1 MNFARPDLNDSA
13 AADLTAAYQ
22 AAVTMP
28 ALLTG
33 TLPTPLPNRLNA
45 GLAASAQSAASA
57 SARARILVVDDDAG
71 ARRLTRATL
80 TKAGFVVVEAS
91 NGQLALDAM
100 HETMPDL
107 VLMDVSMPVMDG
119 FTACTALRRM
129 PAGHLVPVAM
139 ITGLD
144 DTASIERAFEVGATD
159 FITKPINWSVLP
171 HRVRYM
177 LRASNAI
184 HSLELNERRLY
195 NAQRIGEMGDWEW
208 LVREGCIVPSEQACR
223 LFGHSGSAGLAEP
236 AQFFATVCADDQD
249 RLRRACAQA
258 IANGE
263 GFAIDHRIVLADG
276 ILRHVQQQVEVIER
290 DGEGRA
296 LRLAGAVHDI
306 TRRKD
311 AEEQIRR
318 LAYYDPL
325 TELPNRLLFTEQLG
339 RALAQAERQQRQLAV
354 MFVDLDNFKRVND
367 TLGHKAGDELL
378 RLISTR
384 LSGALRRNDALART
398 GEPHCHSIARLG
410 GDEFIVLL
418 TDLQRSDD
426 AAVVAQRLVETLAEP
441 VFVHGTELFV
451 GGSLG
456 VAMYP
461 DDGRDIDTLM
471 MNADTAMYRAKE
483 AGRGGFQLY
492 DRSMNDRALDRL
504 HMEMRLRRAL
514 ERHEF
519 VLHYQPRIDV
529 LSGRMVGAEA
539 LIRWQHPERGLL
551 PPGEFISLVE
561 DFGLVIP
568 IGEWVIAEACRQ
580 NAVWRASGMALVPIA
595 VNLASTHLRERG
607 LPALVAKALAEHD
620 IPAHAL
626 EIEVTESIL
635 LADPELSVSI
645 AQELAAMGVQL
656 SIDDFGTGYSS
667 MSYLKR
673 LPISALKIDRSFVRD
688 LETDPDDEA
697 IVSAIIALA
706 HSLKLKVVAEGV
718 ETKAQLEFLQSRN
731 CDEYQGFLTSRA
743 ITPEA
748 FALLYPGPAG
758 ATAAAA
764 PADTQAAASVT
775 TGACPTTTRS

>member
-1 MNFARPDLNDSA
+1 MTARPAISAVDQAAIADLA
-13 AADLTAAYQ
+13 AAYAAPLTSALAVPLQPPAHDLRTAAL
-22 AAVTMP
+22 APRTAHSDAP
-28 ALLTG
+28 A
-33 TLPTPLPNRLNA
+33 
-45 GLAASAQSAASA
+45 S
-57 SARARILVVDDDAG
+57 RARILVVDDDAG

-80 TKAGFVVVEAS
+80 TKAGFTVLEAD
-91 NGQLALDAM
+91 NGQTALDAVR
-100 HETMPDL
+100 EAMPDL

-119 FTACTALRRM
+119 FTACAELRRL
-129 PAGHLVPVAM
+129 ATGHLVPVAM

-177 LRASNAI
+177 LRASSAI
-184 HSLELNERRLY
+184 HSLEQNERRLS

-208 LVREGCIVPSEQACR
+208 LVREGCIVPSEQAWH
-223 LFGHSGSAGLAEP
+223 LFGHAGAAGLAEP
-236 AQFFATVCADDQD
+236 DQFFSTVHAEDQE
-249 RLRRACAQA
+249 RLRRACEQA

-263 GFAIDHRIVLADG
+263 GFAIDHRIELGDNT
-276 ILRHVQQQVEVIER
+276 LRHVQQQVEVIER
-290 DGEGRA
+290 DAAGQA

-339 RALAQAERQQRQLAV
+339 RALAQAERHERQLAV

-384 LSGALRRNDALART
+384 LQGALRRNDALARS
-398 GEPHCHSIARLG
+398 GEPHHHSIARLG

-418 TDLQRSDD
+418 TDLQRSED
-426 AAVVAQRLVETLAEP
+426 AALVAQRLVDTLAEP
-441 VFVHGTELFV
+441 VFVQGTEIFV

-461 DDGRDIDTLM
+461 TDGRDIDTLL

-483 AGRGGFQLY
+483 AGRGSFQLY
-492 DRSMNDRALDRL
+492 DRSMNARALDRL

-514 ERHEF
+514 ERNEF
-519 VLHYQPRIDV
+519 VLHYQPRVDV
-529 LSGRMVGAEA
+529 LTGRIVGAEA

-551 PPGEFISLVE
+551 PPGDFISLVE
-561 DFGLVIP
+561 DAGLVIP
-568 IGEWVIAEACRQ
+568 IGEWVIGEACRQ
-580 NAVWRASGMALVPIA
+580 NAVWRDCGLPLVPVA

-607 LPALVAKALAEHD
+607 LPALVAQALAAHD
-620 IPAHAL
+620 IPASAL

-635 LADPELSVSI
+635 LADPELSVRI
-645 AQELAAMGVQL
+645 AQELATMGVQL

-718 ETKAQLEFLQSRN
+718 ETPAQLEFLQSRH

-743 ITPEA
+743 IEPEA
-748 FALLYPGPAG
+748 FALLYQFQLDTEASTG
-758 ATAAAA
+758 A
-764 PADTQAAASVT
+764 AAASVT
-775 TGACPTTTRS
+775 TGPCPMMTRS